1 MPPAQTGR
9 SNADD
14 AYRAIRR
21 LIVTVGIPPGEAFTE
36 GELVDRIGIGKTP
49 VREALLRLRTENLII
64 AQPRAGYRAA
74 PVTLK
79 DVRDTCRVLGHLEA
93 LTSEHAARSGTA
105 HTLLRP
111 LQTQVEQ
118 SAAADDERGGGT
130 ADGTPGDTPGD
141 TADGT
146 TEGAVAGTVDGWIR
160 ADWRF
165 HLALARSQDN
175 LVQAD
180 IMARLGESVLRFRY
194 LALALG
200 AAARTLVHGH
210 DDLLDALAKAD
221 EAGAPAAVADIW
233 DETESSLVAMLSTA
247 DSVQSANVAIT
258 RDRNAFYLDAAP
270 PGPAIPDVFQSR
282 LRPGTSTQSTQSP
295 RPPSGDAGPSR

>member
-9 SNADD
+9 SNAED

-21 LIVTVGIPPGEAFTE
+21 LIVTVEIPPGEAFTE
-36 GELVDRIGIGKTP
+36 GELVERIGIGKTP
-49 VREALLRLRTENLII
+49 VREALLRLKTENLII

-79 DVRDTCRVLGHLEA
+79 DVRDTCQVLGHLEPR
-93 LTSEHAARSGTA
+93 TSGRAARGGEV
-105 HTLLRP
+105 HTLLQT
-111 LQTQVEQ
+111 LQAQVEA
-118 SAAADDERGGGT
+118 SAAADE
-130 ADGTPGDTPGD
+130 
-141 TADGT
+141 
-146 TEGAVAGTVDGWIR
+146 EGESTDGWIR

-165 HLALARSQDN
+165 HLALARSDDN

-180 IMARLGESVLRFRY
+180 IMARLAASVLRFRY
-194 LALALG
+194 LALGLG
-200 AAARTLVHGH
+200 ASARALAHRH
-210 DDLLDALAKAD
+210 DDLLDAFAKAD
-221 EAGAPAAVADIW
+221 DARASAAAACIW

-258 RDRNAFYLDAAP
+258 RDKNAFYLDAAP

-282 LRPGTSTQSTQSP
+282 LRPGTST
-295 RPPSGDAGPSR
+295 PPPGDAGQAG